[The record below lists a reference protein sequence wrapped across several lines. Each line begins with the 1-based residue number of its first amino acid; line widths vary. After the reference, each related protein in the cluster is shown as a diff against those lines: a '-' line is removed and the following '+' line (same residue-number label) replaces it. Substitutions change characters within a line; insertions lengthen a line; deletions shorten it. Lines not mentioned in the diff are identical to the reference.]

1 MLLLMSL
8 WFGTAQIGV
17 AHAAI
22 PSCFNFKTKIT
33 TPLQP
38 APTHY
43 EPDRFESKT
52 VKTKEGDEIDSAK
65 VSGVVPHSVQEL
77 YRMLLDPKTIRNG
90 DDIEVSTQS
99 IDSKDYLKKIIQT
112 IQVTPVFFLTI
123 EWKETWAYALK
134 DGTEKDPKT
143 IVISYEKT
151 DGTSHIDHLCGNI
164 VLQSLGP
171 TSTGVFLYQEMK
183 ADRRDAKDLLND
195 LSGTLRTL
203 RGEPE
208 KDSKKDAA

>member
-1 MLLLMSL
+1 MSL
-8 WFGTAQIGV
+8 WLGLHVQAAVAQV
-17 AHAAI
+17 KT
-22 PSCFNFKTKIT
+22 PSCFDFKTKIT

-38 APTHY
+38 APTRY
-43 EPDRFESKT
+43 EPDHSESKT
-52 VKTKEGDEIDSAK
+52 VTTAAGDSFDTAK
-65 VSGVVPHSVQEL
+65 VSGVVQHSVQEL
-77 YRMLLDPKTIRNG
+77 YQMLLDPKTIRNG
-90 DDIEVSTQS
+90 DDIEVSTHS
-99 IDSKDYLKKIIQT
+99 IDSKDYLKETVQT

-134 DGTEKDPKT
+134 DGTEKKPKT

-151 DGTSHIDHLCGNI
+151 EGTSHIDHLCGNI
-164 VLQSLGP
+164 VLRSLSP

-183 ADRRDAKDLLND
+183 ADRRNAKDLLND

-203 RGEPE
+203 RGKPQ